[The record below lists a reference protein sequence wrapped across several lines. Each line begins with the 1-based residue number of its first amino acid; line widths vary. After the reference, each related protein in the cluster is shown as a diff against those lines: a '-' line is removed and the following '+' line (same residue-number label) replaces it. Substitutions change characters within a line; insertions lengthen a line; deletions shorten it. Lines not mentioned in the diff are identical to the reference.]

1 MRTTYI
7 ALALGALAIGG
18 CSLPNDPNLNAPNV
32 SEYST
37 ITNLAQVQALAT
49 GVLRGDRIVSE
60 QEIYFGEIVG
70 RDAYILTASEFRYET
85 ELLGPPPGIDP
96 AGFIGARMWPYGTI
110 RLANIGYRGVS
121 AAALAPVGPL
131 DAAGKAG
138 TLGYLQTLKA
148 LEYLRIVEL
157 RDTAGAPIVTDT
169 NPLGPLAPLS
179 CKHDVLNYIAAL
191 LDSGATNLTAAGGSG
206 FSFVVPVGLAGFD
219 TPATFRT
226 FNRGLAAKVQVYLAF
241 RNYATPAGVI
251 TGTID
256 APALG
261 LAQTALAASFM
272 DTTQSLDLGPAHTY
286 STNTGD
292 ATNSLFDTD
301 TSGTTYLANPR
312 DSAEADPGDARVAR
326 KIRVSNPRSVQ
337 GATSH
342 FVFTL
347 YLSPTAPTKILTNKE
362 LILLQAEVNW
372 GLGLG
377 NYPAALALA
386 RFIRRTDGNLTTDT
400 TTVTNSAS
408 VLNRILYEKRFS
420 LLWQSAD
427 RFLDA
432 RQFGKLNGNNPP
444 TGIGLERTYP
454 PVYSWPIPQAEQ
466 NARSGNLA
474 RQCTSGL

>member
-7 ALALGALAIGG
+7 ALTLGALAMGG
-18 CSLPNDPNLNAPNV
+18 CSLPNDPNLNGPSV
-32 SEYST
+32 TDYST
-37 ITNLAQVQALAT
+37 IANLAQLQTLVT
-49 GVLRGDRIVSE
+49 GVLRGDRIVGE

-70 RDAYILTASEFRYET
+70 RDAYIITASEPRYEV

-96 AGFIGARMWPYGTI
+96 GGFIGARMWPYGTI
-110 RLANIGYRGVS
+110 RLASIGYYGVT
-121 AAALAPVGPL
+121 AAPSTLL
-131 DAAGKAG
+131 NAADKAS

-148 LEYLRIVEL
+148 IEYLRIVEL

-191 LDSGATNLTAAGGSG
+191 LDSGATNLAAGGAT
-206 FSFVVPVGLAGFD
+206 FPFVPPAGLAGLD
-219 TPATFRT
+219 APATFRT

-241 RNYATPAGVI
+241 RNYATPGGVI

-256 APALG
+256 AGALG
-261 LAQTALAASFM
+261 AAQAALTASFM
-272 DTTQSLDLGPAHTY
+272 DTTKSLDLGPVHTY
-286 STNTGD
+286 TTNTGD

-312 DSAEADPGDARVAR
+312 DSAEADPGDNRVAR
-326 KIRVSNPRSVQ
+326 KIATSSSRTLQ
-337 GATSH
+337 GASSH

-347 YLSPTAPTKILTNKE
+347 YLTPTTPTAILTNKE
-362 LILLQAEVNW
+362 LILLQAEVFW
-372 GLGLG
+372 GLGQ
-377 NYPAALALA
+377 NIPALTLA
-386 RFIRRTDGNLTTDT
+386 RFIRRTDGKLLTDT
-400 TTVTNSAS
+400 TTVTSSAS

-432 RQFGKLNGNNPP
+432 RQFGKLNGSNPP
-444 TGIGLERTYP
+444 TGVGLERTYP
-454 PVYSWPIPQAEQ
+454 PVYSWPIPAAEQ
-466 NARSGNLA
+466 NARSGNLS
-474 RQCTSGL
+474 RQCTSGA